1 MVGQFGTLGC
11 SLTHRVKGCERV
23 AHPLDSSDDRHSR
36 LSSISRLAVPPALT
50 ACAVLVAACSSSPGS
65 TAALRTATS
74 TTTTTTFVA
83 PTTPTTA
90 LAPFYEVTTAS
101 VPGLGTILVDG
112 EGLTVY
118 MFEPDMQSGKSTCY
132 GECENLWPPVLL
144 VGEIKAPVAGA
155 GVNPSLLGTT
165 VRTDGIAQITY
176 NGWPLYLW
184 HGDNSKPGE
193 TTGQGLNDSGGLWY
207 VLDADG
213 VPVTV
218 RP

>member
-1 MVGQFGTLGC
+1 
-11 SLTHRVKGCERV
+11 V
-23 AHPLDSSDDRHSR
+23 AHPLDSSDDRRSR
-36 LSSISRLAVPPALT
+36 LSSISRLTVPPALT

-112 EGLTVY
+112 GGLTLY